1 MINDV
6 ESGESVIHVGVDFDC
21 KYKCDVREN
30 GPQDEDETTGREAGA
45 YLLELI
51 QVGLT
56 FE

>member
-21 KYKCDVREN
+21 KYKYDIREWTTN
-30 GPQDEDETTGREAGA
+30 EDERTGHGAGA
-45 YLLELI
+45 HLLELI